1 MNIVI
6 NREDEMTRRK
16 TFKLDK
22 IEGKFLGVCSGL
34 ANYTGVDATII
45 RVALVLVTLAGAFP
59 WTLIA
64 YFVAAWAAKPKRL
77 TDHEGEALAGPRSE
91 ARERMRDIDQRMAAI
106 ESYVTSSNTSLA
118 QEIEALR

>member
-1 MNIVI
+1 
-6 NREDEMTRRK
+6 MTRRK

-45 RVALVLVTLAGAFP
+45 RVGLVLVTLAGLFP
-59 WTLIA
+59 WTVVA

-77 TDHEGEALAGPRSE
+77 AEYEGEALSPPRSE
-91 ARERMRDIDQRMAAI
+91 ARERLRDLDQRMAAI

-118 QEIEALR
+118 QEIDALR